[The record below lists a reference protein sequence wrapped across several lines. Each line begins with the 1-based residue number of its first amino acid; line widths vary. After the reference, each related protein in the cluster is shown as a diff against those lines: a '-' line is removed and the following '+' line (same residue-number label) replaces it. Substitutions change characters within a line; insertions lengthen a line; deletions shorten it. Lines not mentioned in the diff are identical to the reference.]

1 MPTSP
6 ARSREPVAHRCG
18 YRHKQKVGLI
28 RPALRAGAYR
38 HARHYVGWT
47 AGDVDARL
55 ATHLQGAGSPLL
67 RAAVRAGV
75 DVQLV
80 ATYQGNRHLE
90 RGLKRWHN
98 TGQFCPARRARRG
111 GRAR

>member
-1 MPTSP
+1 MNAHPHDDSGVVGTVYILHF
-6 ARSREPVAHRCG
+6 EP
-18 YRHKQKVGLI
+18 
-28 RPALRAGAYR
+28 AYR

-55 ATHLQGAGSPLL
+55 ATHLQGAGL

-80 ATYQGNRHLE
+80 ATYQGSRHLE
-90 RGLKRWHN
+90 RRLKRWHN
-98 TGQFCPARRARRG
+98 TGQFCPACRARRG